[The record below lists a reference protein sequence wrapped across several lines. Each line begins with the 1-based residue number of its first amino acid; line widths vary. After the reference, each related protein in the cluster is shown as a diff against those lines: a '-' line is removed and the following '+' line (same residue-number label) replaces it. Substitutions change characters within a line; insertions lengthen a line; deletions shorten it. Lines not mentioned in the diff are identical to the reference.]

1 MALKASTALRNNML
15 VTSSL
20 KSQLDGGFIKIFSGT
35 VPSDADSSIGA
46 AELICTITKD
56 GDGTTGLSMASVAA
70 SGAISKANEVWQGV
84 NTTTGTAMFW
94 RFVKTGDTGGT
105 STTEVRL
112 QGNAAVSGSELVMT
126 SVTLVSGATQ
136 TIDYFS
142 VALPA

>member
-15 VTSSL
+15 VTGSL
-20 KSQLDGGFIKIFSGT
+20 KSQLDGGFIKIYSGT
-35 VPSDADSSIGA
+35 IPVDADASIGA
-46 AELICTITKD
+46 AQLLCTISV
-56 GDGTTGLSMASVAA
+56 GGVGTGLTLDATAA
-70 SGAISKANEVWQGV
+70 LGTIAKANEIWQGV
-84 NTTTGTAMFW
+84 NTTTGTATFW

-126 SVTLVSGATQ
+126 SVTLVQGATQ

-142 VALPA
+142 VSLPA